1 MNKEQK
7 DKLLLNKARLQ
18 EMASTSR
25 SAEEKKLAQAEE
37 RRRRAE
43 LRAPKE
49 GEGNV
54 DMNLIQEAGRIA
66 REEDLSE
73 SHQVIHGAGPKAGVI
88 QESFVEEE
96 EEDSLE
102 SSSDSESDTRDVKPL
117 ELKRRELEKL
127 EVRRE
132 AEKRHQEEL
141 KKSKVYEGVP
151 IDDLQIHQ
159 VKVLSED
166 KEAAV
171 GARLSRSDQF
181 EERKSAFRESKG
193 ANSRSR
199 ALLEALTHA
208 LDTNNGVEARK
219 LVADFNDSYGSLV
232 AMDYD
237 GYVPPEPKGSVHD
250 QPSLQALES
259 QKSVPQAQTQQKSA
273 SSRLMDSSQLLASIS
288 GSLPF
293 SGQEPQS
300 NGAETGVHPPAVAK
314 TIPEIEIQMKKS
326 AKKRKGKKRAERVEA
341 PSSSSDKSKGQK
353 SRKKKKEE
361 PSSSDES
368 DDSKPKKKKRKRKA
382 SSKKK
387 KQ

>member
-1 MNKEQK
+1 
-7 DKLLLNKARLQ
+7 
-18 EMASTSR
+18 MASTSR

-43 LRAPKE
+43 SRAPKE

-54 DMNLIQEAGRIA
+54 DMNLIQEAGQIA
-66 REEDLSE
+66 REEDLLE
-73 SHQVIHGAGPKAGVI
+73 SHQVIHGAGPKA
-88 QESFVEEE
+88 
-96 EEDSLE
+96 
-102 SSSDSESDTRDVKPL
+102 
-117 ELKRRELEKL
+117 
-127 EVRRE
+127 
-132 AEKRHQEEL
+132 
-141 KKSKVYEGVP
+141 
-151 IDDLQIHQ
+151 
-159 VKVLSED
+159 
-166 KEAAV
+166 
-171 GARLSRSDQF
+171 
-181 EERKSAFRESKG
+181 AFRESKG
-193 ANSRSR
+193 ADSRSQ

-250 QPSLQALES
+250 QPSLQAQES

-273 SSRLMDSSQLLASIS
+273 SSRLMDSSQLLALIS
-288 GSLPF
+288 GPLPF

-300 NGAETGVHPPAVAK
+300 NGAGTGVHPPVVAK
-314 TIPEIEIQMKKS
+314 TIPEIEIQMKKR

-341 PSSSSDKSKGQK
+341 PSSSSDESKGQK

-387 KQ
+387 KQLKLTQTLIEGNVAVGSRSPIRREIPIKVTSITTGATSPPRRAKLTYMAKPYYQHKGAKQNQAPSAQKAQPTEAQNA